1 MRARLAPY
9 GTWRRLLLDLAA
21 GGLRVIVIEGWR
33 PFVHR
38 LVRMRYWAP
47 LLLEE
52 RSQLPRG
59 GSLNAQYRSW
69 VQRRAL
75 TEERLRSMREHAAG
89 FGYRPKVSIV
99 MPLLRDREPA
109 WVTRAVDSVR
119 EQVYDRWE
127 LCVAT
132 SDRTPPALREM
143 LAPWGREDPRIRVAH
158 IDGETDLA
166 AVANAA
172 LGLATGDFVGL
183 LDDLDEL
190 KPNALF
196 EVVSLLQERRDL
208 DIIYTDE
215 DRRSPEGWL
224 VDPFFKPDW
233 SSDLLLS
240 INYVGRLSVFRR
252 EVMDRVGGFRSGVEG
267 SEDYDLIL
275 RATEVTDSI
284 GHAPEPVY
292 TRRRS
297 PTAVGSL
304 DGRHSDRAAGSA
316 ISDALARRGATG
328 EVVVGLVRGS
338 SRVRYRLDGEP
349 SVAVIIPI
357 RDRVDLLHRC
367 VESIERRSSYRN
379 HEVVVVDNGSREP
392 ETLEYLASLRGRVLR
407 YPHKFNFSKIV
418 NFAVSQVRTDF
429 ALFLNNDTEIIAA
442 DWIEA
447 MLEHGQ
453 RPEVAA
459 VGARL
464 LYPSGKPQH
473 EGVVVGVGGGFAANV
488 ACGDYFGL
496 GQVIR
501 NVSAVTAACMLT
513 RAEVFREL
521 GGFEERLRVA
531 FSDVDFCLRARE
543 KGYLIVY
550 TPYALLYHHEGA
562 TRGKVHPLQDD
573 RFFRERWGGYQD
585 PYYSPKLD
593 PNRLYELKR

>member
-1 MRARLAPY
+1 MH
-9 GTWRRLLLDLAA
+9 LAA
-21 GGLRVIVIEGWR
+21 SGLRVLVREGWR
-33 PFVHR
+33 PLFHR
-38 LVRMRYWAP
+38 LSRVRYWAP

-52 RSQLPRG
+52 RFRPAG
-59 GSLNAQYRSW
+59 GRSLNEQYRSW
-69 VQRRAL
+69 VQRRVP
-75 TEERLRSMREHAAG
+75 TEERVRSMREHADG
-89 FGYRPKVSIV
+89 FRYRPQISIA
-99 MPLLRDREPA
+99 MLLRDPEPA
-109 WVTRAVDSVR
+109 YVTRAADSVR
-119 EQVYDRWE
+119 EQLYDRWE
-127 LCVAT
+127 LCIAT
-132 SDRTPPALREM
+132 SDQTPPELREM
-143 LAPWGREDPRIRVAH
+143 LASWGREDPRIKVVH
-158 IDGETDLA
+158 IDGERDLA

-183 LDDLDEL
+183 LDDHDEL

-196 EVVSLLQERRDL
+196 EVVRLLQVRRDL

-215 DRRSPEGWL
+215 DRRTPEGRL

-240 INYVGRLSVFRR
+240 INYVGGLSVFRR
-252 EVMDRVGGFRSGVEG
+252 EVMDQVGGFRSGVEG

-275 RATEVTDSI
+275 RATEATDRI
-284 GHAPEPVY
+284 GHAAEPVY

-297 PTAVGSL
+297 PTAAGIS
-304 DGRHSDRAAGSA
+304 DGWHPSDHSARGA

-328 EVVVGLVRGS
+328 EVEVGLVQGS

-349 SVAVIIPI
+349 SVAVIIPT

-379 HEVVVVDNGSREP
+379 HELVVVDNGSREP

-407 YPHKFNFSKIV
+407 YPHEFNFSKMV
-418 NFAVSQVRTDF
+418 NFAASHVRADF
-429 ALFLNNDTEIIAA
+429 ALFLNNDTEVIAP

-453 RPEVAA
+453 RSEVAA

-464 LYPSGKPQH
+464 LYPDGKPQH
-473 EGVVVGVGGGFAANV
+473 EGVVVGVGGGFAANA
-488 ACGDYFGL
+488 ACRDYFGL

-513 RAEVFREL
+513 RVEVFRQL
-521 GGFEERLRVA
+521 GGFDEHLRVA
-531 FSDVDFCLRARE
+531 FNDVDFCLRARE

-562 TRGKVHPLQDD
+562 TRGKVHPLRDD

-593 PNRLYELKR
+593 PNHLYELKL